1 MIKYGGNL
9 GHTHYFLKVLS
20 FELFSNKEEFEKS
33 FKGRQ

>member
-9 GHTHYFLKVLS
+9 GHTQYFQVLS

>member
-1 MIKYGGNL
+1 MIKYGWNL
-9 GHTHYFLKVLS
+9 GHTIFQVLS